1 VAKVTEAEVSASQ
14 SAHDRRLE
22 DAQSLT
28 MQATHT
34 RVVVQHELEEESSS
48 RLTLIRAVLLLA
60 ALASV
65 GFVGWKWR
73 QRWLDRSGGPPVQ
86 VVLVPMEGTTGDLLL
101 DKSLTQAMRMDLA
114 QSSWVTVVSTSNV
127 KDSPLETVAALQCFQ
142 GYDPAEGVTE
152 HEDGFRKLC
161 SDLSDIVGFTL
172 DRVDCGVRAVS
183 EPPSVHGVGMELRLE
198 QRRDARPRFVK
209 TPRPIDEKQAWAAS
223 PSSTAIDVP
232 SDTFSRSDP
241 VEALLTGSAT
251 ARSPARN

>member
-73 QRWLDRSGGPPVQ
+73 QLWLDRSGAPPVQ
-86 VVLVPMEGTTGDLLL
+86 FVLVPMEGTTGDLLL

-127 KDSPLETVAALQCFQ
+127 SARL
-142 GYDPAEGVTE
+142 AEMQHNPDEV
-152 HEDGFRKLC
+152 
-161 SDLSDIVGFTL
+161 
-172 DRVDCGVRAVS
+172 
-183 EPPSVHGVGMELRLE
+183 M
-198 QRRDARPRFVK
+198 
-209 TPRPIDEKQAWAAS
+209 TP
-223 PSSTAIDVP
+223 
-232 SDTFSRSDP
+232 
-241 VEALLTGSAT
+241 AT
-251 ARSPARN
+251 AREVCERSNSQAVLSGRLAKIGQHYLITEEASNCVDGSVIGQSKYEAEKAEELRHAIDKLAATLQTVLLYACSDGPAAPNPPAPAHKGKAK